1 MKIFLDDNRIC
12 PAEFTLVRTVEAF
25 EQLVRENRNDLQ
37 VISLDYDLSAS
48 GSGRTG
54 MNACDFI
61 VKEKIECPKI
71 IIHSNHPNADMM
83 CAYLRDNLPDALV
96 EMKEYNIIEVMKDL

>member
-1 MKIFLDDNRIC
+1 MKLFLDDNRIC
-12 PAEFTLVRTVEAF
+12 PAGFELARTVEEF
-25 EQLVRENRNDLQ
+25 EQLVEKNRDVLE

-61 VKEKIECPKI
+61 VREKVRCPKI
-71 IIHSNHPNADMM
+71 IIHSNHPNANKMYDF
-83 CAYLRDNLPDALV
+83 LLDNLSETSV
-96 EMKEYNIIEVMKDL
+96 EMKEYNIIEVMKGY